1 MGQPPQHAHGFSQW
15 LMAWNSGN
23 SLEIPEK
30 RPGIWWS
37 KHVEIKNPWI
47 LCYFPL
53 SDWFLYHAKYHGRT
67 WDVARVAAAE
77 VMRYQKRLFSTQ
89 AIKSTPLDKLIHIYI
104 YIYIQICSNI
114 YIYYCSG
121 YIYICIYWSVCIY
134 YTVRVLLIGS
144 LRMVITHNR
153 NIDWREDIRGVFFMA
168 HWKGWRTYVRLAQK
182 CRINKKRYPMITP
195 RYPQEICSAANMALS
210 QRKIL
215 LQQRFPLSHWISE
228 GSQYVASGSKVH

>member
-1 MGQPPQHAHGFSQW
+1 MDE
-15 LMAWNSGN
+15 
-23 SLEIPEK
+23 LETLQELQQQ
-30 RPGIWWS
+30 RWWDIRS
-37 KHVEIKNPWI
+37 VYSALK
-47 LCYFPL
+47 PL
-53 SDWFLYHAKYHGRT
+53 KAL
-67 WDVARVAAAE
+67 
-77 VMRYQKRLFSTQ
+77 L
-89 AIKSTPLDKLIHIYI
+89 LISWYIYT

-114 YIYYCSG
+114 YIIVVDI
-121 YIYICIYWSVCIY
+121 YIYLYFGVYIY

>member
-1 MGQPPQHAHGFSQW
+1 MDIALDTFPYSNTTTTCESLLMGQPPQHAHGFSQW

-104 YIYIQICSNI
+104 YIQICSNI
-114 YIYYCSG
+114 YIIVVD
-121 YIYICIYWSVCIY
+121 IYICIYIGVYIY
-134 YTVRVLLIGS
+134 ILYCKGSTDWLIADGY
-144 LRMVITHNR
+144 N
-153 NIDWREDIRGVFFMA
+153 
-168 HWKGWRTYVRLAQK
+168 
-182 CRINKKRYPMITP
+182 
-195 RYPQEICSAANMALS
+195 PQ
-210 QRKIL
+210 
-215 LQQRFPLSHWISE
+215 
-228 GSQYVASGSKVH
+228 